1 MGIRLKMIF
10 DKLKKLL
17 FILKDGFYRNVFFSH
32 GVAASVEHDVLLKN
46 LSGKIQSVIDIGA
59 NRGQFALA
67 ARNAFPNAKIV
78 SFEPLSEPAKI
89 YRKVF
94 KDDPLVTLYEVALGR
109 EIGESVIHV
118 SNANNSSSLL
128 PITDLQN
135 KLFHGT
141 SEKEVRRVSVKPLD
155 EVISKSDIQAPALL
169 KMDVQ
174 GFEKEVLLGCETLLP
189 LFTCVY
195 VECSFVELYA
205 GQSLAHE
212 VISFLGGHGFGLSG
226 IYNMSYDRSGL
237 AVQGDFFFSRI

>member
-1 MGIRLKMIF
+1 MLIKRIS
-10 DKLKKLL
+10 KLL
-17 FILKDGFYRNVFFSH
+17 KILRSPLYRKILFRYE
-32 GVAASVEHDVLLKN
+32 VAASVEHDEVLSEKKEEILF
-46 LSGKIQSVIDIGA
+46 VVDVGA

-67 ARNAFPNAKIV
+67 SRNWFPNAKIV
-78 SFEPLSEPAKI
+78 SFEPLNEPAEI
-89 YRKVF
+89 FRKVF
-94 KDDPLVTLYEVALGR
+94 EDDPLVTLHEMALGQEVR
-109 EIGESVIHV
+109 ETVIHV
-118 SNANNSSSLL
+118 SNADDSSSLL

-135 KLFHGT
+135 ELFNGT
-141 SEKEVRRVSVKPLD
+141 SEKEVRRVNVKPLD
-155 EVISKSDIQAPALL
+155 AVMSKSEIQAPALL

-174 GFEKEVLLGCETLLP
+174 GFEKEVLLGCETLLSR
-189 LFTCVY
+189 FSYVY